1 MSHDITDP
9 LALGLL
15 LSFRDSEKVV
25 RNSATHRRRDTSCV
39 ATGNESGGRDG
50 RGGIPC
56 SLHEVGVSSNSGRGG
71 EGEGERTKL
80 RSWEEETVMV
90 KLPLSLQVNVR
101 VNFLLCYFFLSISL

>member
-1 MSHDITDP
+1 MMSHDITDS

-15 LSFRDSEKVV
+15 LSFRGFEKVV

-56 SLHEVGVSSNSGRGG
+56 SLHKVGVSSNSGRGG

-90 KLPLSLQVNVR
+90 KLPSSLH
-101 VNFLLCYFFLSISL
+101 YMYM